1 MAGHPHTML
10 VHKVYAAFTRGDMD
24 TLAGLLAGD
33 AAHHTP
39 GDHPLAGHYK
49 GRDEIIGYYRR
60 LAEETDGSM
69 RVQLRQVLIDGR
81 GHAMSLH
88 HFTAQRG
95 GAYLDQPGG
104 IVFRIVGDRI
114 TDLDEC
120 VGDLEAINRF
130 WS

>member
-1 MAGHPHTML
+1 MTEHPHSVL
-10 VHKVYAAFTRGDMD
+10 VQKAYAAFTRGDMD
-24 TLAGLLAGD
+24 SLAGLLSGD
-33 AAHHTP
+33 AAHHSP

-60 LAEETDGSM
+60 LTEETDGSM
-69 RVQLRQVLIDGR
+69 RVQLRQVLVDGR
-81 GHAMSLH
+81 GHAMALH
-88 HFTAQRG
+88 HLTAERG
-95 GAYLDQPGG
+95 GEYLDQPGG

-120 VGDLEAINRF
+120 VCDLEATNRF